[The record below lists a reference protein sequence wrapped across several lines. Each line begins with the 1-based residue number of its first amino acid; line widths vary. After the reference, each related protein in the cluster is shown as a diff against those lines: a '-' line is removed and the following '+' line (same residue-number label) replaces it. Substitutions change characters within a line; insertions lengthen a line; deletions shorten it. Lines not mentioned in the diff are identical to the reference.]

1 MTKQVVDLY
10 HRRLYMQLLRQ
21 SCLCHVTY
29 PTEVAHRPKSRT
41 RLTSASPDTSTRPGA
56 PRSRLHIL
64 CCYHSSP
71 FCAQGCRLL
80 GRSGLRFHCYL
91 LSGLL
96 RQQRLLLCTVLQFF
110 VLANSE
116 THLELK
122 PILEFT
128 CRTQN
133 TANVCNPSVA
143 ILELTCH
150 PNFCR
155 VQGVL
160 PDQVLP
166 DQVR

>member
-1 MTKQVVDLY
+1 M
-10 HRRLYMQLLRQ
+10 LLQ
-21 SCLCHVTY
+21 SHVSLPRHLSHTSRA
-29 PTEVAHRPKSRT
+29 PAEVAH
-41 RLTSASPDTSTRPGA
+41 TSASPDTSTRPGA
-56 PRSRLHIL
+56 PRSRLHIV

-96 RQQRLLLCTVLQFF
+96 RQQRCNCFCAVYCNFQ
-110 VLANSE
+110 

-160 PDQVLP
+160 PDQV
-166 DQVR
+166 R